1 MGAPSSVRP
10 AAVHPARAA
19 LEAAP
24 KGDAGLLT
32 PEDRARIEANRRAGN
47 PGVPHAELM
56 AKLEERRPPAK

>member
-10 AAVHPARAA
+10 ASVHPARAA

-24 KGDAGLLT
+24 KGDAALLT
-32 PEDRARIEANRRAGN
+32 PDDRARIEANRRAGN

-56 AKLEERRPPAK
+56 AKLEERRRSGK